1 MERKLEE
8 SNKRYYNPST
18 KSLMEAVKKRKLNLG
33 TENILPSPG
42 LIGPP
47 INEAF
52 PWPKDYGSEDFES
65 LSKQAALAEKERQER
80 INKAT
85 YETIQTGSIKEI
97 IKIGILYYASYY

>member
-1 MERKLEE
+1 MEPRFEE

-18 KSLMEAVKKRKLNLG
+18 QSLMEAVKKRKLNVG

-47 INEAF
+47 VMEAL
-52 PWPKDYGSEDFES
+52 PWPKTLVSEEFEA
-65 LSKQAALAEKERQER
+65 LSKEAVLAEQERQLR

-85 YETIQTGSIKEI
+85 YETVGIGPIKEI
-97 IKIGILYYASYY
+97 V

>member
-1 MERKLEE
+1 MEPRFEE

-18 KSLMEAVKKRKLNLG
+18 QSFMEAVKKRKLNIG

-47 INEAF
+47 LKEAIPWPRTIVSEEFEALSKEAF
-52 PWPKDYGSEDFES
+52 
-65 LSKQAALAEKERQER
+65 LAEQERQHR

-85 YETIQTGSIKEI
+85 YQTTEIGSIKEI
-97 IKIGILYYASYY
+97 V

>member
-1 MERKLEE
+1 MEPRFEE

-18 KSLMEAVKKRKLNLG
+18 NSLMEAVKKRKLNMG

-47 INEAF
+47 LIEAF
-52 PWPKDYGSEDFES
+52 PWPRALISEEFEA
-65 LSKQAALAEKERQER
+65 LTKEALLAEQERQRR

-85 YETIQTGSIKEI
+85 YETVEEGPIKEI
-97 IKIGILYYASYY
+97 V